1 MMDLEDM
8 SMRIMAAM
16 GYITY
21 TAVGYLPLSADVRFQ
36 VDIHRTTALYV
47 LQRPR
52 RRP

>member
-1 MMDLEDM
+1 MMDIEDI

-21 TAVGYLPLSADVRFQ
+21 TAMSYLPLSADTRFQ
-36 VDIHRTTALYV
+36 VDIHRSTALYV

>member
-1 MMDLEDM
+1 MMDFNDI
-8 SMRIMAAM
+8 SMRVMAAM

-21 TAVGYLPLSADVRFQ
+21 TAMGYLPLSADVRFQ

>member
-1 MMDLEDM
+1 MMDLEDA
-8 SMRIMAAM
+8 SMRIMAAL

-21 TAVGYLPLSADVRFQ
+21 TAVGYLPLTADVRLQ
-36 VDIHRTTALYV
+36 VDIQRTTALYV

>member
-1 MMDLEDM
+1 MIDLEDI
-8 SMRIMAAM
+8 SMRVMAAM

-21 TAVGYLPLSADVRFQ
+21 TAMGYLPLSTDVRFM

>member
-1 MMDLEDM
+1 MINLEDI

-16 GYITY
+16 GYIAY
-21 TAVGYLPLSADVRFQ
+21 TAIGYLPLSADVRLQ
-36 VDIHRTTALYV
+36 ADIHRTTALYV

>member
-1 MMDLEDM
+1 MIDLEDI
-8 SMRIMAAM
+8 SMRVMAAM

-21 TAVGYLPLSADVRFQ
+21 TAMGYLPLSADVRFQ

>member
-1 MMDLEDM
+1 MIDREDILT
-8 SMRIMAAM
+8 RVMAAM

-21 TAVGYLPLSADVRFQ
+21 TAMGYLPLSPDVRFM

>member
-1 MMDLEDM
+1 MMDLGDI
-8 SMRIMAAM
+8 SMRMMAAI

-21 TAVGYLPLSADVRFQ
+21 TAVGYLPLTADVRLQ

-47 LQRPR
+47 LQRPG

>member
-1 MMDLEDM
+1 MMDVEDI
-8 SMRIMAAM
+8 SMRVMAAM

-21 TAVGYLPLSADVRFQ
+21 TALGCLPLSADVRFQ

>member
-1 MMDLEDM
+1 MMDFNDL
-8 SMRIMAAM
+8 SMRITAAM

-21 TAVGYLPLSADVRFQ
+21 TAMGYLPLSADVRFQ